1 MKTLFFF
8 GLFYTLTAWS
18 FDHSHQ
24 KFSNILDEHV
34 IEMGTQSKVN
44 YSKLVKNPKE
54 LSDYLNELSSLSDEE
69 FKSFSNEQQL
79 AFLIN
84 AYNAFTLKLVID
96 NYPIRSLKDLETLFK
111 SPWKKVFFTLF
122 GEKRNLDE
130 IEHDIIRKEFN
141 EPRIHFAL
149 VCAANSC
156 PPLAKEAYQANKL
169 NEQLDQR
176 TLNFIND
183 KKRNRLSIQKK
194 RLYLSKIFQW
204 YEKDFLKDGGSIQG
218 FIRTYIDDT
227 FEREALDRE
236 DFSIR
241 FERYDW
247 SLNDLEKN

>member
-1 MKTLFFF
+1 MKIIFFF
-8 GLFYTLTAWS
+8 GLIYSVASWS

-24 KFSNILDEHV
+24 KFSNVLEEHV
-34 IEMGTQSKVN
+34 LVKGTQSKVN
-44 YSKLVKNPKE
+44 YSKLVKSSKE
-54 LSDYLNELSSLSDEE
+54 LESYLNELSSLSERE
-69 FKSFSNEQQL
+69 FKSFTNEQQL

-96 NYPIRSLKDLETLFK
+96 NYPIRSLKDIGTLFK
-111 SPWKKVFFTLF
+111 SPWKKTFFTLF
-122 GEKRNLDE
+122 GKERHLDE
-130 IEHDIIRKEFN
+130 IEHDMIRKNFN

-149 VCAANSC
+149 VCASISC
-156 PPLAKEAYQANKL
+156 PPLSKEAYQADKL

-176 TLNFIND
+176 TYDFIND
-183 KKRNRLSIQKK
+183 KKRNRLSIKKK

-204 YEKDFLKDGGSIQG
+204 YEQDFLKDGGSIQG

-236 DFSIR
+236 DFRVR

-247 SLNDLEKN
+247 SLNDLEEN